1 MEEMEVVW
9 LNPGT
14 EPVCSFLQDWN
25 VCGFCFSFT
34 AGNDCF
40 QHPAF
45 GPGAVGSLFSMD
57 LQSKGCLYRQQ
68 KTLSSTEDVCFQAHA
83 NVFWCAAF
91 LLLGLCYG
99 NNISIVGNPFKTSSI
114 SLLLWR
120 LLRSPVEQ
128 SCVAISVE
136 CDLSFLHMKQSWL
149 MAWQSLFLIKQ
160 TVSFHSATFH
170 SPPNKTLFCLA
181 VQLLF
186 YSSVF
191 LTYIFNFQNVF
202 PISAF
207 PFDLC
212 GWSSAF
218 CPRLFL

>member
-1 MEEMEVVW
+1 M
-9 LNPGT
+9 
-14 EPVCSFLQDWN
+14 
-25 VCGFCFSFT
+25 
-34 AGNDCF
+34 
-40 QHPAF
+40 
-45 GPGAVGSLFSMD
+45 
-57 LQSKGCLYRQQ
+57 
-68 KTLSSTEDVCFQAHA
+68 
-83 NVFWCAAF
+83 
-91 LLLGLCYG
+91 
-99 NNISIVGNPFKTSSI
+99 
-114 SLLLWR
+114 
-120 LLRSPVEQ
+120 EQ

-136 CDLSFLHMKQSWL
+136 CDLSFLHMKQYWL

-191 LTYIFNFQNVF
+191 LAYIFNFQNVF

-212 GWSSAF
+212 GCLQLSVLNYSFNLVNLLLVCLVPCPEQKRLIVFVDDTELRSAVD
-218 CPRLFL
+218 FLEGQEVF